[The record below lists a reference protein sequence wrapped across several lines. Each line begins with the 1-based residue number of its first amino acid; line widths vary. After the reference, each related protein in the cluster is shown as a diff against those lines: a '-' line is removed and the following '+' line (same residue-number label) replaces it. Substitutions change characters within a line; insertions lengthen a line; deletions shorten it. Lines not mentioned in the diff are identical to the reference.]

1 MEFRYVARTSEGS
14 TVRGVLRSE
23 TRDRA
28 LERLW
33 QDEMTVLEMKPVRQR
48 RLSLFGRRQHM
59 LRPGTVALLSRQLAA
74 MVDAGVG
81 AIEAL
86 ETIARQGGDPN
97 MSEAMEGVIDYLEGG
112 HSLADSFRH
121 AGVFPSLFYRM
132 ISAGEASGSL
142 EVTLGDLAEHYDRE
156 VWLSR
161 KVRSALVY
169 PKAVMF
175 VAAVVVIFMIVYVF
189 PYFVDLFFT
198 LDMELPWPTLAV
210 LSVADFAGRWWY
222 LWLLLAVGGYFGWGR
237 LMQVD
242 SARLWWDKMY
252 LKIPVMGELQWKM
265 ALDQMSATLATLLRS
280 GLPLLEAL
288 DILQNA
294 INNRHFAYCIGE
306 LEVYLRGG
314 RSLSDSLARHQVFT
328 PIMIRM
334 VAVGEESGMLDEM
347 LQKVSTFYH
356 NEVEALTERLTQMLE
371 PIIVVGLGV
380 VVCFLLL
387 AMYMPMFDAFR
398 GVG

>member
-1 MEFRYVARTSEGS
+1 
-14 TVRGVLRSE
+14 
-23 TRDRA
+23 
-28 LERLW
+28 
-33 QDEMTVLEMKPVRQR
+33 
-48 RLSLFGRRQHM
+48 
-59 LRPGTVALLSRQLAA
+59 
-74 MVDAGVG
+74 
-81 AIEAL
+81 
-86 ETIARQGGDPN
+86 
-97 MSEAMEGVIDYLEGG
+97 
-112 HSLADSFRH
+112 
-121 AGVFPSLFYRM
+121 
-132 ISAGEASGSL
+132 
-142 EVTLGDLAEHYDRE
+142 
-156 VWLSR
+156 
-161 KVRSALVY
+161 
-169 PKAVMF
+169 
-175 VAAVVVIFMIVYVF
+175 
-189 PYFVDLFFT
+189 
-198 LDMELPWPTLAV
+198 
-210 LSVADFAGRWWY
+210 
-222 LWLLLAVGGYFGWGR
+222 
-237 LMQVD
+237 
-242 SARLWWDKMY
+242 MY